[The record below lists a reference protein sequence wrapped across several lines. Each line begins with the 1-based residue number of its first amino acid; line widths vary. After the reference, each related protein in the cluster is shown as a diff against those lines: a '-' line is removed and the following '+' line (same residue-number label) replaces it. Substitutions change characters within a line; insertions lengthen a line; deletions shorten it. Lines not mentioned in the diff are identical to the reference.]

1 MKMPLAML
9 TAVGATALALLPMDP
24 AAAHTV
30 RYRTVSSFGLT
41 ASGGEAA
48 LGTVSSPHAGCVKGR
63 KVKLYQVRPGRDLQ
77 IGVDRRTGAPT
88 GSGDGYW
95 VVPTNLRPGRS
106 YYAVVLAKDLAA
118 GSHLHLCKQYRTSAV
133 RYQPV

>member
-1 MKMPLAML
+1 MAKRLTMLGTLAVL
-9 TAVGATALALLPMDP
+9 ILATLPSAP

-30 RYRTVSSFGLT
+30 RYRTLSSFGLT

-48 LGTVSSPHAGCVKGR
+48 LGSVSSPHAACVKGR
-63 KVKLYQVRPGRDLQ
+63 KVKVYQVRPGRDLQ
-77 IGVDRRTGAPT
+77 VGVDRATGSPA

-95 VVPTNLRPGRS
+95 VVPMNLRPGRS
-106 YYAVVLAKDLAA
+106 YYAVVIARDLAA
-118 GSHLHLCKQYRTSAV
+118 GRHLHLCKQYRTSAV